1 VRRVFRLYLSHEIDH
16 CSIEARFLHQDGQY
30 IWVHVGAVGN
40 WDELEHPISLVGSFS
55 DITSKMKAEE
65 ERDRLFNLSRDM
77 LSVGG
82 YDEFLQQLNP
92 SWVRILGWSRDE
104 LMSHPLLYFIH
115 EDDKAASEEAW
126 ELLKQ
131 GVPIE
136 GLENRFRC
144 RDGSYKWLS
153 WGSFPY
159 ADRKLIFSDV
169 RDITLQKDAERQLLD
184 YQDRLRSLSNQLS
197 LVEDRQR
204 RELATAIHDGLA
216 QQLFGIRAQ
225 MVLLKYPDKVENLEA
240 VVVQIIAILDDT
252 MADARSLSFELFPP
266 VLYEVGLEASM
277 IWLANNFTEKSG
289 LKCTSVCDGI
299 GYELPEDLRTM
310 AYQCVREL
318 LANVIKHA
326 DASEV
331 EITLNYEIGRAHV

>member
-1 VRRVFRLYLSHEIDH
+1 MMLSPLVYILIILLMIAVGDSLWHRRRLNRVGDQAAELKRLNARIDRGIDGMGAALWEWNLQDDSIYLSDLFLQSTGYERESLGDSSIGFFERFHPDERSEVRRVFRLYLSHEIDH

-216 QQLFGIRAQ
+216 QQLFGI
-225 MVLLKYPDKVENLEA
+225 K
-240 VVVQIIAILDDT
+240 
-252 MADARSLSFELFPP
+252 
-266 VLYEVGLEASM
+266 
-277 IWLANNFTEKSG
+277 
-289 LKCTSVCDGI
+289 
-299 GYELPEDLRTM
+299 
-310 AYQCVREL
+310 
-318 LANVIKHA
+318 
-326 DASEV
+326 
-331 EITLNYEIGRAHV
+331 IGRASCRERV